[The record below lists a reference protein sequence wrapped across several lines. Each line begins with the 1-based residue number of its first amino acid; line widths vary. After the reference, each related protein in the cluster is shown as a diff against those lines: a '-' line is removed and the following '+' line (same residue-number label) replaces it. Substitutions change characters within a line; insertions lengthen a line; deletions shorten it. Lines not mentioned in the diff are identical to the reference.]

1 MNQFEFD
8 KPYDRDKFLDF
19 MIDFLPDDF
28 TPRIE
33 PLALTDFTPKCAR
46 QATRLGVS
54 EILQLE
60 VLEIVHSSSRDARV
74 AIAQDAFKLLLH
86 KSYKNRA
93 LVIFRQENSAQYR
106 LSLLQIEAVQSDLS
120 SRIRRS
126 YSNPRRY
133 SFLLGEG
140 AHVKTPYQFLV
151 RNGKLKPVDGDYF
164 KDLQNRFSVETL
176 TKLFYKELS
185 DWYFWAIKTVSFPNN
200 INNPADNR
208 KYNPEN
214 VIRLITRLIFV
225 WFLKQKNLVEPF
237 LFDEKELAAILRDF
251 DPLSNTQTNYYRAIL
266 QNLFFATLNRE
277 INQREFAKD
286 EGYLKNR
293 SNYNVKNQYRYEN
306 DFIDKDTDHIM
317 ELFAHIPFLNGGL
330 FECLDDRKIEDDIFC
345 WDGFSRREDRQ
356 AFVPNRLFFAK
367 SETVDL
373 SSEYNNAKMKAVNVS
388 GILEIL
394 NRYNFTIEENTPAE
408 IEVALDP
415 ELLGRVFENLLGS
428 FNPETQDTARKQ
440 TGSFYTPRD
449 IVTYMVNESLVAY
462 YTNQVKDASEGCL
475 RNILGYEDIDFDLSE
490 TQRKALIKATYS
502 CRIIDP
508 ACGSGAFPMG
518 MLQQLVH
525 VLRKLDPQNN
535 YWHDIVLEETSKAL
549 QQAGNDDDKS
559 EQLDEIARV
568 FDSAIHYPDYARK
581 LYLIANCIY
590 GVDLQ
595 SIAVQI
601 SKLRFFIS
609 LICEQDS
616 TDDAGNNYGIRPL
629 PNLDTKFVAANTLI
643 AIDKNEEDM
652 KYMADS
658 RIKKLLDELDRV
670 RKRQFSASNAGQ
682 KKNYRE
688 KDERLREA
696 ILREVERLSIE
707 HAKRNLLAENQQE
720 LEKKQTELDQLLLTP
735 DIIDTVTQ
743 TDLFGPKHTTQVN
756 QTAIRIKELQTDIA
770 RIEEAVK
777 KASDYS
783 LQNPAVRL
791 AKQLT
796 SWNPYDQNTHADW
809 FDPEWMF
816 GIRDGFDIVIGNPP
830 YVSTKGVSESDK
842 KILEKQFGFADD
854 LYTHFYFK
862 GMDLLKDK
870 GVLSFITS
878 KTFWTIQTKKNLR
891 TLILKNKLLQLFD
904 TANPFAAVMVDTC
917 VILIQKVQD
926 LSDEYLFTYL
936 DGTKDLSKPNLQTG
950 NIIYYRNSPNQVFF
964 PINELNLRI
973 YERYGK
979 KVNEL
984 LNTWW
989 NKISTSKNI
998 EKNKKEL
1005 EKYRTSLKPGDITL
1019 LGLITEGGQGLA
1031 TANNGKYIGVLEGT
1045 KWAENI
1051 KKQRPE
1057 KLLLAGKFCRE
1068 NQISNKSDAVRFLDS
1083 LDESEIRNLF
1093 DELKEN
1099 YGRDIFGQGWLYRIV
1114 SPAEIA
1120 DVNSLTDDEKLNG
1133 IVGDRTFVPYDKGD
1147 KDGNRWFAPTPYY
1160 IDWSRKNVK
1169 FLKENSGK
1177 KGEGMPVVRNP
1188 QFYFREGFC
1197 WTDVNSTYL
1206 KSRIKENG
1214 VYDVLT
1220 MSLFTT
1226 TYLPDLLFVC
1236 FINSSFISKYVD
1248 IFINSTSHFQIN
1260 DARQLPIIIPNA
1272 AQLQFFENI
1281 FNRAVAI
1288 QKDKFSEKMSELIA
1302 EKELD
1307 KIQRELDKFVE
1318 EMYLK

>member
-1 MNQFEFD
+1 MNLFEFD

-28 TPRIE
+28 TPRVE

-93 LVIFRQENSAQYR
+93 LVIFQQENSAQYR

-176 TKLFYKELS
+176 TQLFYKELS
-185 DWYFWAIKTVSFPNN
+185 DWYFWTIKTVSFPNN

-317 ELFAHIPFLNGGL
+317 ELFVHIPFLNGGL
-330 FECLDDRKIEDDIFC
+330 FECLDDRKIGNDIFC

-462 YTNQVKDASEGCL
+462 YTTQVKDVSEACL

-535 YWHDIVLEETSKAL
+535 YWHGIVLDETTKAL
-549 QQAGNDDDKS
+549 QQAGNDDDKA
-559 EQLDEIARV
+559 ELLDEIARV
-568 FDSAIHYPDYARK
+568 FNSAIHYPDYARK
-581 LYLIANCIY
+581 LYLISNCIY

-616 TDDAGNNYGIRPL
+616 TGDAGNNYGILPL

-652 KYMADS
+652 KYLEDS

-696 ILREVERLSIE
+696 ILLEIERLSIE
-707 HAKRNLLAENQQE
+707 HAKTNLLAENQQE

-735 DIIDTVTQ
+735 DIIETVTQ
-743 TDLFGPKHTTQVN
+743 TDLFGNKYTTEVN
-756 QTAIRIKELQTDIA
+756 RTAIRIKELQAGIA
-770 RIEEAVK
+770 RIEEVVK

-830 YVSTKGVSESDK
+830 YIQLQKACNGSLKY
-842 KILEKQFGFADD
+842 AD
-854 LYTHFYFK
+854 LYKNQSFTTFERTGDIYCLFYEK
-862 GMDLLKDK
+862 GMSLLRE
-870 GVLSFITS
+870 GGHLAFITS
-878 KTFWTIQTKKNLR
+878 NKWMRAGYGEKLR
-891 TLILKNKLLQLFD
+891 RFFTQYNPKILIDLGPGVFNNA
-904 TANPFAAVMVDTC
+904 TVDTN
-917 VILIQKVQD
+917 ILLIQKA
-926 LSDEYLFTYL
+926 
-936 DGTKDLSKPNLQTG
+936 K
-950 NIIYYRNSPNQVFF
+950 NQR
-964 PINELNLRI
+964 LLRAVT
-973 YERYGK
+973 
-979 KVNEL
+979 VN
-984 LNTWW
+984 
-989 NKISTSKNI
+989 
-998 EKNKKEL
+998 EKNKNQL
-1005 EKYRTSLKPGDITL
+1005 DFTALLRQNGTL
-1019 LGLITEGGQGLA
+1019 LTNFSA
-1031 TANNGKYIGVLEGT
+1031 DAWFIGSN
-1045 KWAENI
+1045 AE
-1051 KKQRPE
+1051 Q
-1057 KLLLAGKFCRE
+1057 
-1068 NQISNKSDAVRFLDS
+1068 Q
-1083 LDESEIRNLF
+1083 
-1093 DELKEN
+1093 LKEKIERIGKPLKEWDVN
-1099 YGRDIFGQGWLYRIV
+1099 IYRGILTGLNEAFIIDSDKRQEILDHCLDDDERRRTETVIKPILRGRDIKRYAYHWAGLWVIVIPAGWTNKNRSDQNPQTFIREYFPSLMNHLLSYEEKAKKRDDQGEYWWELRACAYYPEFEKEKVVYGQFQNDAEYALAEKGIYLSSNEYMIGGNYNKKYFLALLNSKITKWYLNTITGVLGETLKIGQKSNFVKIPIPSITASNEQIVEQIESLVDKILSAKKDNPAADTAALEQQIDYLVYRLYDLTEEEIRIV
-1114 SPAEIA
+1114 
-1120 DVNSLTDDEKLNG
+1120 EKNG
-1133 IVGDRTFVPYDKGD
+1133 
-1147 KDGNRWFAPTPYY
+1147 
-1160 IDWSRKNVK
+1160 
-1169 FLKENSGK
+1169 
-1177 KGEGMPVVRNP
+1177 
-1188 QFYFREGFC
+1188 
-1197 WTDVNSTYL
+1197 
-1206 KSRIKENG
+1206 
-1214 VYDVLT
+1214 
-1220 MSLFTT
+1220 
-1226 TYLPDLLFVC
+1226 
-1236 FINSSFISKYVD
+1236 
-1248 IFINSTSHFQIN
+1248 
-1260 DARQLPIIIPNA
+1260 
-1272 AQLQFFENI
+1272 
-1281 FNRAVAI
+1281 
-1288 QKDKFSEKMSELIA
+1288 
-1302 EKELD
+1302 
-1307 KIQRELDKFVE
+1307 
-1318 EMYLK
+1318 